1 MDDGVDRVGDA
12 SELDDVGVA
21 GGVPADGVGH
31 TDGAFLV
38 DLAESVDLAEVL
50 LEVVVPDDDV
60 VLGGHVDDD
69 VVPDDDV
76 VLDEH
81 VDDGVAAEVLLEV
94 VVPVDVVLGGHVDD
108 DVVKFLVE
116 DDVEEDVVAVGYVN
130 VGCPGEVQVGLG

>member
-1 MDDGVDRVGDA
+1 MDEGVDRDGDA

-38 DLAESVDLAEVL
+38 DLAESVDLA
-50 LEVVVPDDDV
+50 VPADV

-94 VVPVDVVLGGHVDD
+94 VVPDDVVLGGHVDD
-108 DVVKFLVE
+108 DVVDGNIE
-116 DDVEEDVVAVGYVN
+116 AVF
-130 VGCPGEVQVGLG
+130 CVGLNGGRGWSAANPTLVFLDVAGITFRSR